1 MAIISCPECSNQVS
15 DKATNCPH
23 CGFSIASKISNEQNK
38 SKLPV
43 IFWGIG
49 ILIVSGI
56 IFAATNTNRKSLE
69 CSQFKSIQEDKY
81 YLENPSSTKTG
92 AIEQKKTTQI
102 IYKLESMQI
111 SDSNLKEVHQRY
123 VANYRKLSSLYSSGL
138 EIVKKLKNLTDEI
151 GKGKPKTVETDRLSS
166 QNIEELIS
174 IINQIKFAS
183 EETKSIDLEFAK
195 ICSSN

>member
-1 MAIISCPECSNQVS
+1 
-15 DKATNCPH
+15 
-23 CGFSIASKISNEQNK
+23 
-38 SKLPV
+38 
-43 IFWGIG
+43 
-49 ILIVSGI
+49 
-56 IFAATNTNRKSLE
+56 
-69 CSQFKSIQEDKY
+69 
-81 YLENPSSTKTG
+81 
-92 AIEQKKTTQI
+92 
-102 IYKLESMQI
+102 MQI

-123 VANYRKLSSLYSSGL
+123 VANYRKLSSLYSSGY

-166 QNIEELIS
+166 QNIEEALS